1 MEHVLK
7 PFMLY
12 TSQNNKKIK
21 MVNARSS
28 TARVESFV
36 WTNGEVELLL
46 RVTLDY
52 KLTKLQ
58 ENVDWESCHSKYSKI
73 MDAFQAQYLSKPTEK
88 NFPHDANICLKSPI
102 HCQIK
107 KKHI

>member
-1 MEHVLK
+1 
-7 PFMLY
+7 MLY

-73 MDAFQAQYLSKPTEK
+73 MNAFQAQYLSKPTEK
-88 NFPHDANICLKSPI
+88 NFPHDANIVSKA
-102 HCQIK
+102 QVTAK
-107 KKHI
+107 